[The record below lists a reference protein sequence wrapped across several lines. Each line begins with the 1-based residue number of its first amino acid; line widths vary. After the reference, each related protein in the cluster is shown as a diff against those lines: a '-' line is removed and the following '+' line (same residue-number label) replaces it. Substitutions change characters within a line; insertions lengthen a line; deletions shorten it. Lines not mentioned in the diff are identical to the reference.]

1 MSSSLSGNEDHWIEL
16 VASVL
21 TYSSSGRLLRTT
33 ELDCQAFR
41 DQQHL
46 EMSRCNQKNNWLFRH
61 DNTTSTMS
69 LTMRPTL
76 LPQCTSCLRRI
87 SSPGLQEWRSGQQV
101 RGKKKMAHAPTTV
114 TVRLTK
120 DVPTF
125 GRKGTYVPISI
136 GRMRNEF
143 FPTRTAEY
151 VTPAQLKEMKAKN
164 ITAER
169 DFQFGVPDPAAVRAI
184 EQQSQ
189 RSAKRTVEVEKLAV
203 SLVLLHQ
210 PMSSVILTK
219 PSTAQALNR
228 TSFHAPS
235 SSHGLPTQAARG
247 RCSCPRNTGRPCE
260 KGTRLLERC
269 CRPPRS
275 TSCSHYNFFQLCNT
289 NLRYRLKC
297 RRRQQNHPSSFRE
310 PRSLANCP
318 ECRGCQVC
326 QPFIANSCRGRQD
339 QTPGR
344 VQGRGQGK
352 RRRNA
357 RRETCPRGTHRDRE
371 CHCSVQQFL
380 NP

>member
-1 MSSSLSGNEDHWIEL
+1 M
-16 VASVL
+16 
-21 TYSSSGRLLRTT
+21 RTT

-41 DQQHL
+41 DGNIRDEQVQPEKQLVVQTH
-46 EMSRCNQKNNWLFRH
+46 S
-61 DNTTSTMS
+61 TTSTMS

-87 SSPGLQEWRSGQQV
+87 SSLGLQEWRNGQQV

-169 DFQFGVPDPAAVRAI
+169 DFQFGVPDPAAIRAI

-203 SLVLLHQ
+203 SLDISSTNVERDTDKARNSPSAQSNFFPCSFLQSWTSDAGRKRPLLLSPKHQ
-210 PMSSVILTK
+210 PPL
-219 PSTAQALNR
+219 
-228 TSFHAPS
+228 
-235 SSHGLPTQAARG
+235 
-247 RCSCPRNTGRPCE
+247 
-260 KGTRLLERC
+260 
-269 CRPPRS
+269 
-275 TSCSHYNFFQLCNT
+275 
-289 NLRYRLKC
+289 
-297 RRRQQNHPSSFRE
+297 
-310 PRSLANCP
+310 
-318 ECRGCQVC
+318 
-326 QPFIANSCRGRQD
+326 
-339 QTPGR
+339 
-344 VQGRGQGK
+344 
-352 RRRNA
+352 
-357 RRETCPRGTHRDRE
+357 
-371 CHCSVQQFL
+371 
-380 NP
+380 